1 MVFFWSL
8 FKMTEVYKMRDSW
21 GKSRR
26 LAKLKKDNYFLILAM
41 DHALSN
47 GPISGISTINEV
59 NKWVKFSE
67 ENHLPAVVLN
77 HRYIYNLDVFHKTN
91 IVVQT
96 MGLTNSSGNINKVPL
111 SNIDDMP
118 LVDAS
123 AISIQINFE
132 AKNLEYA
139 IQSIS
144 NIVSQANR
152 YHYPVLFMVGNSDWK
167 TAEAFNYAV
176 RVCGELGA
184 DLIKIHLPSN
194 AQELQK
200 LTPFHPNE
208 PALLLAGGESMSH
221 FEERLQN
228 AKNLGFQGI
237 CLGRNI
243 FQSETPLETLKII
256 DTIFKHSN

>member
-1 MVFFWSL
+1 
-8 FKMTEVYKMRDSW
+8 MTEDYNMRYSW

-26 LAKLKKDNYFLILAM
+26 LKKLKKDNYFLILAM

-47 GPISGISTINEV
+47 GPISGISTVDNV

-77 HRYIYNLDVFHKTN
+77 HRYVYNLNVFHKTN

-111 SNIDDMP
+111 SNIDDIP
-118 LVDAS
+118 LLDAT
-123 AISIQINFE
+123 AISVQINFE
-132 AKNLEYA
+132 ATQLDRA
-139 IQSIS
+139 IQEIS
-144 NIVSQANR
+144 QIVSKANSF
-152 YHYPVLFMVGNSDWK
+152 HYPVLFMVGNSDWK
-167 TAEAFNYAV
+167 SAKDFNYAI
-176 RVCGELGA
+176 RVCAELGA

-194 AQELQK
+194 QEELSK
-200 LTPFHPNE
+200 LNTFNPNE
-208 PALLLAGGESMSH
+208 PALLLAGGENMAN
-221 FEERLQN
+221 FEERLKS

-243 FQSETPLETLKII
+243 FQSKTPTETLKII
-256 DTIFKHSN
+256 DNIFKN